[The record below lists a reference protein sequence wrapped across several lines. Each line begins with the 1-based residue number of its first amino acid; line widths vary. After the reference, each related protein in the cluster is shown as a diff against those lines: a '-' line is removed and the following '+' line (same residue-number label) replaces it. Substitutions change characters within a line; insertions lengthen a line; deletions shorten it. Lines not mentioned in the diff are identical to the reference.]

1 MITIRRV
8 QRKTKVEED
17 RWGREWEG
25 YSETEAQ
32 YMERVATL
40 CSSFKEIISIQFFVV
55 NERID
60 NCIITYKAN
69 N

>member
-1 MITIRRV
+1 MVKITRV
-8 QRKTKVEED
+8 YRKTKVEED

-25 YSETEAQ
+25 YSETEIK

-40 CSSFKEIISIQFFVV
+40 CSSFKEIIFIQFFEV

-60 NCIITYKAN
+60 NCIITYKK
-69 N
+69 